1 MIIQNRKTGK
11 RFEVLDGTHFSRT
24 AYFEVKK
31 DGENKTVKVKTQAKT
46 TKRKTNKKGTKK
58 NG

>member
-11 RFEVLDGTHFSRT
+11 RFEVLDGTHFSR
-24 AYFEVKK
+24 ANYFEVK
-31 DGENKTVKVKTQAKT
+31 ENSENQVKVIKTQTKT